1 MTLENIALAAYL
13 TGKLRKAVSDGDIT
27 DYNATDRNSQF
38 GNYIYP
44 DSPNIVKIIKNKNN
58 FPRISIESVSQ
69 SADHRLG
76 QMSDSYLMREIV
88 RITCWTVRD
97 LVCAIKNTSA
107 EAQTYAIGTNIYE
120 LDNLPFSAISLV
132 TGTFSGTPA
141 HTFILDTDYQ
151 AKDNDGDGF
160 NESIE
165 WLGADLPDDATDFHV
180 TYNRKAAGLELTRIS
195 ILDINK
201 YFRQNWRTNWSEN
214 VAFNYK
220 LLSSTPVSI
229 EEELGLYR
237 WEMTAQFS
245 LFDSTESV

>member
-1 MTLENIALAAYL
+1 MTLENISLSAYL
-13 TGKLRKAVSDGDIT
+13 VGKLRKAVEDGDIV
-27 DYNATDRNSQF
+27 DYNASGRGSQF
-38 GNYIYP
+38 GNFIYP
-44 DSPNIVKIIKNKNN
+44 DSPIIVKIIKNSSN

-76 QMSDSYLMREIV
+76 QMSDSYLMRETV
-88 RITCWTVRD
+88 RITCWVPRN
-97 LVCAIKNTSA
+97 LVCIIKSTSA
-107 EAQTYAIGTNIYE
+107 EAQTYATGTSVYE

-141 HTFILDTDYQ
+141 HTFMLGTDYQ

-165 WLGADLPDDATDFHV
+165 FLSADLPDDATDFHV
-180 TYNRKAAGLELTRIS
+180 TYNRKSAGLELVRIMS
-195 ILDINK
+195 QDLNK
-201 YFRQNWRTNWSEN
+201 YFRQNWRLNWSEHT
-214 VAFNYK
+214 AFNYK

>member
-1 MTLENIALAAYL
+1 MTLEQISLSQYL
-13 TGKLRKAVSDGDIT
+13 VGKLRKAVADGEIR
-27 DYNATDRNSQF
+27 DYNTDNRNSQF

-44 DSPNIVKIIKNKNN
+44 DSPNIVKLIKNVNN

-69 SADHRLG
+69 SSDHRLG
-76 QMSDSYLMREIV
+76 QMSDSYLMRETV
-88 RITCWTVRD
+88 RITCFTVRD
-97 LVCAIKNTSA
+97 LVCVIKSTDA
-107 EAQTYAIGTNIYE
+107 EAQTYATGTTIYE
-120 LDNLPFSAISLV
+120 LNNLPFSAISLV
-132 TGTFSGTPA
+132 TGTFSGTPS
-141 HTFILDTDYQ
+141 HTFISGTDYQ
-151 AKDNDGDGF
+151 AKIDEGF
-160 NESIE
+160 NQSIE
-165 WLGADLPDDATDFHV
+165 WLGADLPDDATDFHI

-220 LLSSTPVSI
+220 LLSSVPVTL